1 MSDMHEAVKR
11 IFKDAG
17 RADLPKKMRRIILR
31 RQNDKCFYC
40 GRKLQSRGYVLDHF
54 IPRSKGGEDEAEN
67 RVAACPPCDGKK
79 GARMPTEA
87 ERNRLTAMLD

>member
-1 MSDMHEAVKR
+1 MHEAVER

-17 RADLPKKMRRIILR
+17 RADLSKKVRRAILR
-31 RQNDKCFYC
+31 RQIDKCFYC
-40 GRKLQSRGYVLDHF
+40 GRKFRGRGYVLDHF
-54 IPRSKGGEDEAEN
+54 IPRSKGGDDGIEN

-87 ERNRLTAMLD
+87 ERQRLYRQLND